1 MSQIGA
7 DSFSGLIISGLGKSD
22 LTLSSIRFVIGGGV
36 LKDGTVPGF
45 SFNRVS
51 TAGNSL
57 AMSHSASVSVGFPLS
72 PFTFGDSADS
82 GCGTIVTA
90 GAATGCGTTVNPG
103 ALGTGWIFGCRF
115 GWGLRFRTAG
125 VMIGI
130 PISAA
135 SIL

>member
-22 LTLSSIRFVIGGGV
+22 LTLSSIRFVIGGSV
-36 LKDGTVPGF
+36 LKDGTGPGF
-45 SFNRVS
+45 SFSRVS

-57 AMSHSASVSVGFPLS
+57 AMSHSGSVSVGCPLS

-90 GAATGCGTTVNPG
+90 GAARSEEHTSE
-103 ALGTGWIFGCRF
+103 LQ
-115 GWGLRFRTAG
+115 
-125 VMIGI
+125 
-130 PISAA
+130 
-135 SIL
+135 